1 MKERNLS
8 RERGNLNSI
17 SIFLSVIAIGV
28 IIGGLFFNSTSE
40 VNTKSPYSLNHNTGK
55 VFFSPPELPDTLS
68 FAGEPVPLQNFD
80 VKEALDR
87 EMLVNT
93 YFHSQTL
100 LFIKKAPRYFHV
112 IEPILK
118 EQGVPDDFKY
128 LALAESSFFDRAVSP
143 AGAVGIWQFMK
154 PTARDYGLE
163 VTNEV
168 DERYNLVKATQAAC
182 KYLKHNYEKYGS
194 WTLVAAA
201 YNAGRNGV
209 ARQIVR
215 QKKHDYYDLLLGEET
230 GRYVYRILALK
241 LILSDPEKYG
251 FKVPKDEIYPIIQT
265 YNVTIDGP
273 VDDFADFANEHGVNY
288 KILKYFNPWLRET
301 TLSNPSGKTYI
312 VRLPEKGYRTFRH
325 DEEVQKAEQDSIS
338 DQDE

>member
-8 RERGNLNSI
+8 RARGSLNSI

-28 IIGGLFFNSTSE
+28 IIGGLFFNSTSD
-40 VNTKSPYSLNHNTGK
+40 KMSRSPYSMNDNDGR
-55 VFFSPPELPDTLS
+55 VFFSPPELPDTLD
-68 FAGEPVPLQNFD
+68 FAGEPVPLHNFD

-100 LFIKKAPRYFHV
+100 LYIKKAPRYFSV

-118 EQGVPDDFKY
+118 KQGVPDDFKY
-128 LALAESSFFDRAVSP
+128 LALAESGFFDRAESP

-154 PTARDYGLE
+154 STARDYGLE

-182 KYLKHNYEKYGS
+182 QYLKHNYEKYGS
-194 WTLVAAA
+194 WTMVAAA

-215 QKKHDYYDLLLGEET
+215 QKNHNYYDLLLGEE
-230 GRYVYRILALK
+230 R
-241 LILSDPEKYG
+241 
-251 FKVPKDEIYPIIQT
+251 
-265 YNVTIDGP
+265 N
-273 VDDFADFANEHGVNY
+273 
-288 KILKYFNPWLRET
+288 
-301 TLSNPSGKTYI
+301 
-312 VRLPEKGYRTFRH
+312 
-325 DEEVQKAEQDSIS
+325 
-338 DQDE
+338 

>member
-8 RERGNLNSI
+8 RGKGSLNSI
-17 SIFLSVIAIGV
+17 SIFISLLAIGV
-28 IIGGLFFNSTSE
+28 VIGGLFFNSM
-40 VNTKSPYSLNHNTGK
+40 NTCSGKSQYTVDQNSGK
-55 VFFSPPELPDTLS
+55 IYFSPPKLPDTLD
-68 FAGEPVPLQNFD
+68 FAGEPVPLHNFD

-87 EMLVNT
+87 EMMVNS

-100 LFIKKAPRYFHV
+100 LFIKKAPRYFHI

-128 LALAESSFFDRAVSP
+128 LALAESGFFDRAESP
-143 AGAVGIWQFMK
+143 VGAVGIWQFMK
-154 PTARDYGLE
+154 PTAREYGLE
-163 VTNEV
+163 ITNEI

-194 WTLVAAA
+194 WTMVAAA

-215 QKKHDYYDLLLGEET
+215 QKNHNYYDLLLGEET

-241 LILSDPEKYG
+241 LILSHPERFG
-251 FKVPKDEIYPIIQT
+251 FKVPENEIYPIIPT
-265 YNVTIDGP
+265 YDVTIDGP
-273 VDDFADFANEHGVNY
+273 VNDFADFAKEHGVNY

-312 VRLPEKGYRTFRH
+312 IRLPEKGYRTFRY
-325 DEEVQKAEQDSIS
+325 DEEVEKAAQDSIT